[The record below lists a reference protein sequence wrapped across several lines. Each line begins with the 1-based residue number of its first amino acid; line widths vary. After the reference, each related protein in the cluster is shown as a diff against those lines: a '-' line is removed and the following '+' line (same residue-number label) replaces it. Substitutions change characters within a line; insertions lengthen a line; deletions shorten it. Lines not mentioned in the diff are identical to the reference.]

1 MDISSVTAQAPGDV
15 FRGALCATNH
25 DSNKAAHPY
34 AQKDEQHGSFALSW
48 AQGWIQE
55 PVSVVTTAP
64 IVSRF
69 DSENAWIS
77 IRAKAVDTGNPEQ
90 KQGCG
95 RDTSAR
101 HFTRTD
107 PRKKTPSSRK
117 RTSQQGRVAA
127 NVRERRR
134 MHKLNVAF
142 DQLRKVVPSV
152 SDRQLSKYETLQI
165 AQSYI
170 VALRTLLDNK

>member
-1 MDISSVTAQAPGDV
+1 MDTSTATTRTWGDICRLASRRDNKDAHKSAPSQAP
-15 FRGALCATNH
+15 RNEWHASSAR
-25 DSNKAAHPY
+25 
-34 AQKDEQHGSFALSW
+34 SW
-48 AQGWIQE
+48 VQGWIQNSA
-55 PVSVVTTAP
+55 SVGTAP
-64 IVSRF
+64 PAVSRF

-77 IRAKAVDTGNPEQ
+77 IQAKGTESSDHVPVAAKDPQ
-90 KQGCG
+90 AW
-95 RDTSAR
+95 R
-101 HFTRTD
+101 FTRSD
-107 PRKKTPSSRK
+107 PRKKSTSSSRK

-170 VALRTLLDNK
+170 LALRKLLDNK

>member
-1 MDISSVTAQAPGDV
+1 MDTSTATARSSGDVCRVASRRDNKDAHKSAPPQAP
-15 FRGALCATNH
+15 RNEWHASSAR
-25 DSNKAAHPY
+25 
-34 AQKDEQHGSFALSW
+34 SW
-48 AQGWIQE
+48 VQGWIQNSA
-55 PVSVVTTAP
+55 SVGTTTPA
-64 IVSRF
+64 VSRF

-77 IRAKAVDTGNPEQ
+77 IRAKGTESSDHVPVAAKDSQ
-90 KQGCG
+90 AW
-95 RDTSAR
+95 R
-101 HFTRTD
+101 FTRSD
-107 PRKKTPSSRK
+107 PRKKSSSSSSRK

-170 VALRTLLDNK
+170 LALRKLLDNK